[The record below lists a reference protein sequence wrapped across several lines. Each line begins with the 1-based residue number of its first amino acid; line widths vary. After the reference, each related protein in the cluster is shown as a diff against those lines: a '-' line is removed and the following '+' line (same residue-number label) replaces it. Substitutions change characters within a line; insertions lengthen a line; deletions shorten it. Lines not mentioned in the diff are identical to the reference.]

1 MQLRKAQRKRRGKA
15 QGVRQSDGQSE
26 PHPPRSDAPSE
37 AVLGP
42 DARVRDARTGETTSA
57 RTWIVARA
65 AAEQRELEEASDE
78 LMNAV
83 ARGDVIVASDDARA
97 RGREELSDDAESGG
111 P

>member
-1 MQLRKAQRKRRGKA
+1 MNDD
-15 QGVRQSDGQSE
+15 VE

-42 DARVRDARTGETTSA
+42 EARVRDARTGRITSA
-57 RTWIVARA
+57 REWIAAHA
-65 AAEQRELEEASDE
+65 AAEQREPDEASDE
-78 LMNAV
+78 LINAV
-83 ARGDVIVASDDARA
+83 ARGDVTVIGEDAQA